1 VRDPYSERVI
11 AALNA
16 VAAKELDEED
26 SIRQD
31 QEKMIFLARR
41 VQQLDAE
48 RQRLQDICAQLPT
61 SKEGCGAS
69 GEENSTS
76 SSSSSSSAAAAAPNH
91 SGNHSNTEKVAALLR
106 SCQSSLYE

>member
-1 VRDPYSERVI
+1 VI

-31 QEKMIFLARR
+31 QEKMVFLARR

-61 SKEGCGAS
+61 SEEECGAS
-69 GEENSTS
+69 REESSTS
-76 SSSSSSSAAAAAPNH
+76 SSSSSSSAAASAPT
-91 SGNHSNTEKVAALLR
+91 STPTPSSNHSNTERVAALLR

>member
-76 SSSSSSSAAAAAPNH
+76 SSSSSAAAADPNH